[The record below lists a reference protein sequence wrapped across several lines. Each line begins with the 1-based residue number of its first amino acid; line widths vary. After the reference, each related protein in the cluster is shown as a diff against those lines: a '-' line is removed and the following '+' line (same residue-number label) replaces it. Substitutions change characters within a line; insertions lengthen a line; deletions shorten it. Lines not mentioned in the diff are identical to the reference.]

1 MIKLKYLIF
10 ADLALAGIFSLSAIG
25 CAPSQSQ
32 IEQHRTQCINPVQQ
46 EDYHQAV
53 ADCTETIYWDDEVYV
68 LDGYYNRG
76 KAYYNLGEYEKA
88 IADFTQA
95 INMNPD
101 FAEAYQS
108 RGIAYQASGDYQKAD
123 RDFNQAKEIQLNLG
137 Q

>member
-76 KAYYNLGEYEKA
+76 
-88 IADFTQA
+88 
-95 INMNPD
+95 
-101 FAEAYQS
+101 
-108 RGIAYQASGDYQKAD
+108 RAYQALGDYQKAD
-123 RDFNQAKEIQLNLG
+123 RDFMRFLSLNSR
-137 Q
+137 